1 MTDSLT
7 LVTCA
12 GGAPWEAPLV
22 RGLQRRELGVE
33 LVRRCVDHGELL
45 GVALRDRPR
54 VAVIAAELPWLDR
67 DLVGTL
73 HDHGVTVVAI
83 EAVGSLRPL
92 DRIGVSH
99 RLPAGTGAEE
109 VAALL
114 HQIGGAAHHSVAL
127 GPPPTADAEPGR
139 ARGRML
145 AVWGS
150 PGAPGRTTV
159 AVHLALEAA
168 RQGVR
173 TLLIDGD
180 AWSATIAQLLGLEE
194 APSVAQAARLGAGG
208 WPQPIE
214 SCLQAGPFGCSV
226 LPGLARSELWPEVRE
241 HAWRA
246 VLDAAA
252 AVADLVVV
260 DLAAPIEE
268 DEELAFDRVPYRRNL
283 MTIGVLEAA
292 DDVALV
298 AAGDPVGVRRAI
310 VAHRTLLEARPA
322 VAPRVAVLVNRAP
335 KAARRLQDCSTLL
348 ADWTGTPPLAL
359 LPMEPQLERV
369 PWEGRPLH
377 AIAPRSAWLKEL
389 RTLVAAVVHP

>member
-1 MTDSLT
+1 MIESLT

-54 VAVIAAELPWLDR
+54 VAVVAAELPWLDR

-114 HQIGGAAHHSVAL
+114 HRIGGAAQPAVAAGL
-127 GPPPTADAEPGR
+127 PPNSGGEPDR
-139 ARGRML
+139 SRGRLL
-145 AVWGS
+145 AVWGA

-168 RQGVR
+168 RRGRR
-173 TLLIDGD
+173 TVLVDGD
-180 AWSATIAQLLGLEE
+180 AWSATIAQLLALEE
-194 APSVAQAARLGAGG
+194 APSVARAARLGADG

-226 LPGLARSELWPEVRE
+226 LAGLARAELWPEVRE

-246 VLDAAA
+246 VLDAVRE
-252 AVADLVVV
+252 VADLVVV

-283 MTIGVLEAA
+283 MTLGVLEAA

-298 AAGDPVGVRRAI
+298 TAGDPIGVRRGI
-310 VAHRTLLEARPA
+310 VAHRTLAEARPA
-322 VAPRVAVLVNRAP
+322 VASRVAVVVNRAP
-335 KAARRLQDCSTLL
+335 RAARRLQDCSTLL
-348 ADWTGTPPLAL
+348 EDWTGTPPLGF
-359 LPMEPQLERV
+359 LPAEPALERV
-369 PWEGRPLH
+369 SWEGRPLH
-377 AIAPRSAWLKEL
+377 EVAPRSAWLREL
-389 RTLVAAVVHP
+389 RTVVAAVVA